1 MTDVPVTATQPV
13 AGVLVDVDGTLVTK
27 TKALTP
33 RAIEAIEQLHERGV
47 ILAITSGRPP
57 RGAGILH
64 RPVPA
69 DPWYPATTALLDRV
83 VKIVGVSDDHDRVAR
98 YEAAVRQQFGAQV
111 SAARSQPHYVDVT
124 HPEANKGVVAERMS
138 YFYRSR

>member
-1 MTDVPVTATQPV
+1 MVPSY
-13 AGVLVDVDGTLVTK
+13 DG
-27 TKALTP
+27 
-33 RAIEAIEQLHERGV
+33 
-47 ILAITSGRPP
+47 
-57 RGAGILH
+57 
-64 RPVPA
+64 
-69 DPWYPATTALLDRV
+69 LLDRV